1 MMASNEFLPSYLYH
15 SPINKY
21 KKKTYNT
28 VSLPT
33 HWNSADCWPYVN
45 IIDQDNLK
53 IEYKG
58 PGRTS
63 TDAASIRTNNPIPP
77 EVGLYYFEITVLD
90 KGEGGCIGIGLCKSD
105 VELNILPGWIEDTV
119 GYHGDNGRLYC
130 ERGTGEF
137 FGPCYDTGDTVGC
150 GINFLTMEI
159 FFTKN
164 GIYLGKGPFL
174 YFETFS
180 YDDLIEYKI
189 YADMYPMSGMAT
201 KGEIIIANFGMKP
214 FMFDIDNYAKV
225 LFSDAELKREL
236 EKETFKILESINSE
250 EI

>member
-1 MMASNEFLPSYLYH
+1 MTSNEFLPSYLYH

-21 KKKTYNT
+21 KKKLYNSL
-28 VSLPT
+28 SLPT
-33 HWNSADCWPYVN
+33 HWNSADCWPYIN

-53 IEYKG
+53 VEYKG

-63 TDAASIRTNNPIPP
+63 SDAASIRTNNPIPP

-90 KGEGGCIGIGLCKSD
+90 RGEGGCIGIGLCKPE
-105 VELNILPGWIEDTV
+105 VELNILPGWVDDTI

-137 FGPCYDTGDTVGC
+137 FGPRYDAGDTVGC
-150 GINFLTMEI
+150 GINFLNMEI

-164 GIYLGKGPFL
+164 GVHIGKGPFL

-180 YDDLIEYKI
+180 YDDLIKYRI
-189 YADMYPMSGMAT
+189 YGDMYPMSGMAT
-201 KGEIIIANFGMKP
+201 KGECIVANFGMKP

-236 EKETFKILESINSE
+236 EKKTFKILESINTE